1 MPTTP
6 LPLQVTAATFDNAV
20 LAASFTT
27 PVLLDFYTNYCGPCK
42 IIAPILEKLAAAYH
56 GAFTLAKVD
65 VDQERELALR
75 FQIRS
80 VPTICLI
87 KNGKVVDGFP
97 GAIPEG
103 ELNVFLRTHGITP
116 LPAPEQT
123 TPPTATDAAAAIA
136 LLRQKIA
143 ASRDADADT
152 LRLDLA
158 LACVQSKQLDEART
172 VIAALPA
179 KWQSDPRAQRVE
191 AFLRIDAHHRALTT
205 GAKHPADAMEAALQE
220 GVRALCEGN
229 HGSALDHFIQILQH
243 DRHYDNGRVR
253 SLLLDAFAVID
264 DAALVEQ
271 YRRKMSAIIF

>member
-1 MPTTP
+1 MPTPP
-6 LPLQVTAATFDNAV
+6 LPLQVTAATFESAV

-42 IIAPILEKLAAAYH
+42 IIAPILEKLAASYH

-65 VDQERELALR
+65 VDQERALAMR

-97 GAIPEG
+97 GAVPEG
-103 ELNVFLRTHGITP
+103 ELKAFLQTHGITA

-123 TPPTATDAAAAIA
+123 KPTEATDGATAIA

-143 ASRDADADT
+143 ASRDADT

-158 LACVQSKQLDEART
+158 LACVQTNQLDEART
-172 VIAALPA
+172 LVAALPA
-179 KWQSDPRAQRVE
+179 QWESDPRAQRVK
-191 AFLRIDAHHRALTT
+191 ALLRIDAQHRALTT
-205 GAKHPADAMEAALQE
+205 GETHSADAIHAALQE
-220 GVRALCEGN
+220 GVHALREGDYV
-229 HGSALDHFIQILQH
+229 SALDHFIRILQH
-243 DRHYDNGRVR
+243 DRDYDNGRVR